1 MAQAMLDF
9 HEFSVMQIQ
18 NQSIPEQE
26 QKDMETLLS
35 TFTEGTE
42 SQQNQNFSWDDNDVP
57 PKRKGKRNS
66 TTNYSNAKVKSR
78 NLLTNV
84 SYRRFKQSDFNTSS
98 FIVDILS
105 FLVQNFNPINL
116 DRKLDNIKRNVKIC
130 MGRMYTK
137 CFY

>member
-9 HEFSVMQIQ
+9 HEFSLVQSQ

-26 QKDMETLLS
+26 QKDIETLLS
-35 TFTEGTE
+35 TFTEGIE
-42 SQQNQNFSWDDNDVP
+42 SQQDQNFSQGDNEVP
-57 PKRKGKRNS
+57 RKKRRRSS
-66 TTNYSNAKVKSR
+66 TTNCSNTKVKAR

-84 SYRRFKQSDFNTSS
+84 SYRRFIQSDFNTSS
-98 FIVDILS
+98 FTVDILS
-105 FLVQNFNPINL
+105 FLVQLIWTESWL
-116 DRKLDNIKRNVKIC
+116 MRIKRNVKIC